1 MASSLSGLR
10 RTLTWS
16 DFTVRK
22 DIAQPQ
28 PGDIGMVA
36 QTRATFDVSNLASSV
51 VEGARPTAYRLAD
64 RVKVVV
70 RLKRDEC
77 WVAAWVVAGST
88 SDPERRRL
96 LKHEQG
102 HYDIVAL
109 TARDMLAE
117 IGGLMKKLY
126 ASAQEP
132 IDDANS
138 VIERYAPYYDSI
150 QELYDD
156 KTNHGDVRAEQERW
170 NGVIARAFRG
180 IPLLDVLHDLR
191 IMQ

>member
-1 MASSLSGLR
+1 M
-10 RTLTWS
+10 
-16 DFTVRK
+16 
-22 DIAQPQ
+22 
-28 PGDIGMVA
+28 
-36 QTRATFDVSNLASSV
+36 
-51 VEGARPTAYRLAD
+51 
-64 RVKVVV
+64 VV

-109 TARDMLAE
+109 LARDMLAD
-117 IGGLMKKLY
+117 ISSITKKLY
-126 ASAQEP
+126 PSAQEP
-132 IDDANS
+132 IDDANA
-138 VIERYAPYYDSI
+138 VIERFDPYYDSL

-156 KTNHGDVRAEQERW
+156 KTTHGDVRTEQERW
-170 NGVIARAFRG
+170 NGVLAHAFGG
-180 IPLLDVLHDLR
+180 IPLLDVLHDKR

>member
-1 MASSLSGLR
+1 MASTLSGLR
-10 RTLTWS
+10 RSLAWS
-16 DFTVRK
+16 DFSRK
-22 DIAQPQ
+22 DMPRPQ
-28 PGDIGMVA
+28 PGDVAMVA
-36 QTRATFDVSNLASSV
+36 QTRATFNVSDLASSV
-51 VEGARPTAYRLAD
+51 VDGSRPTTYKLVD
-64 RVKVVV
+64 KVKVLV
-70 RLKRDEC
+70 RLRREEC

-88 SDPERRRL
+88 SDPERKRL

-109 TARDMLAE
+109 LARDMLAD
-117 IGGLMKKLY
+117 IKVLMKELY

-132 IDDANS
+132 IDAADA
-138 VIERYAPYYDSI
+138 VIARYDPYYDSV

-156 KTNHGDVRAEQERW
+156 KTNHGDVRTEQQRW
-170 NGVIARAFRG
+170 NGVLLRAFAG

>member
-10 RTLTWS
+10 RTLSWS
-16 DFTVRK
+16 DFTRK
-22 DIAQPQ
+22 DMPRPQ
-28 PGDIGMVA
+28 PGDAGMVA
-36 QTRATFDVSNLASSV
+36 QTRATFNVDDLASSV
-51 VEGARPTAYRLAD
+51 VDGSRPTAYRLAD
-64 RVKVVV
+64 RVRVAV

-88 SDPERRRL
+88 SDPERQRL
-96 LKHEQG
+96 LRHEQG

-109 TARDMLAE
+109 LARDMLGE
-117 IGGLMKKLY
+117 ITAVTRKMY

-132 IDDANS
+132 IDEANG
-138 VIERYAPYYDSI
+138 VIGRYDPYYDSI

-156 KTNHGDVRAEQERW
+156 KTNHGDVRTEQERW

-180 IPLLDVLHDLR
+180 IPLLDVLNDLR

>member
-1 MASSLSGLR
+1 MASSLAGLR
-10 RTLTWS
+10 RTLSWS
-16 DFTVRK
+16 DFTRK
-22 DIAQPQ
+22 DMPRPQ
-28 PGDIGMVA
+28 PGDVGMVA
-36 QTRATFDVSNLASSV
+36 QTRATFSVEGLASSV
-51 VEGARPTAYRLAD
+51 VDGSRPTTYKLTD

-70 RLKRDEC
+70 RLKREEC
-77 WVAAWVVAGST
+77 WVAAWVLAGST
-88 SDPERRRL
+88 SDPERGRL

-109 TARDMLAE
+109 LARDMYGE
-117 IGGLMKKLY
+117 ITAATRKLY

-132 IDDANS
+132 IDEANG
-138 VIERYAPYYDSI
+138 VMQHYDPFYDSI

-156 KTNHGDVRAEQERW
+156 KTNHGDVRTEQQRW
-170 NGVIARAFRG
+170 NGVIAHAFRG

>member
-1 MASSLSGLR
+1 MASSLTGLR
-10 RTLTWS
+10 RTLTWN
-16 DFTVRK
+16 DFTRK
-22 DIAQPQ
+22 DDVSRPQ
-28 PGDIGMVA
+28 PGDVAMVA
-36 QTRATFDVSNLASSV
+36 QTRAVFAVQGLSSGPV
-51 VEGARPTAYRLAD
+51 DGSRPTAYKLAD

-88 SDPERRRL
+88 SGPERQRL

-109 TARDMLAE
+109 LARDMLAE
-117 IGGLMKKLY
+117 ITAVAKNLY

-132 IDDANS
+132 IDDANA
-138 VIERYAPYYDSI
+138 VMARYDPYYDSV
-150 QELYDD
+150 QELYDE
-156 KTNHGDVRAEQERW
+156 KTNHGDVRNEQQRW
-170 NGVIARAFRG
+170 NGFLLRAFGG
-180 IPLLDVLHDLR
+180 IALLDVLHDLR